1 MVKTKSRREK
11 LRSLVQARGFA
22 ALGELADALGV
33 SESTIRRD
41 LEQLE
46 QMGAARRTHGG
57 VFWTGDPSTMRVF
70 GNRRDTMWKAKSS
83 IGRIAAELVE
93 DYDTI
98 LLDGGST
105 TYELARH
112 LVKRPLQVV
121 TNSLP
126 VAHLLSSSESIDLIM
141 IGGSIRGRTA
151 VAIGPI
157 ADTMLHSLNVTKVFL
172 SVAGITERGFFN
184 SDLMLVESEKAMIA
198 AADQVFVVTDSSKFG
213 KVSLSRICGLG
224 DVRAV
229 ITDSE
234 IENCWKKRFE
244 TAGVGLVLA
253 SMAKVSSSDE
263 ASHKSHLH
271 PDQAE

>member
-1 MVKTKSRREK
+1 MKTKSRRDR
-11 LRSLVQARGFA
+11 LRSVIQSRGFA
-22 ALGELADALGV
+22 ALGELAESFEV

-46 QMGAARRTHGG
+46 HSGDARRTHGG
-57 VFWTGDPSTMRVF
+57 VFWTGNPSTMRVF
-70 GNRRDTMWKAKSS
+70 GDRRDTMWAAKSS

-93 DYDTI
+93 DHDTI

-141 IGGSIRGRTA
+141 VGGSVRGRTA
-151 VAIGPI
+151 VAIGPM
-157 ADTMLHSLNVTKVFL
+157 AEQVLHTLNVAKAFL
-172 SVAGITERGFFN
+172 SVAGITERGYFN
-184 SDLMLVESEKAMIA
+184 SDMMLVESEKSMITA
-198 AADQVFVVTDSSKFG
+198 GDQVIVVTDSSKFG

-224 DVRAV
+224 EVNAV
-229 ITDSE
+229 VTDSG
-234 IENCWKKRFE
+234 INSQWKQRLENE
-244 TAGVGLVLA
+244 GVGLVLA
-253 SMAKVSSSDE
+253 STPSSFSRTKQDE
-263 ASHKSHLH
+263 SK
-271 PDQAE
+271 ETE